1 MPEKTDDFHLIERCK
16 RGETS
21 PFGQL
26 VLNHQD
32 RIYNLCRYMLGNV
45 QNAEDAAQDSFLKA
59 FRNIKNFKPDASF
72 YTWLYRIAIN
82 TCLDYRKRPLFA
94 SLFTRSKEGEEFLI
108 KQLSHEFSPE
118 RLYASKQASQTLQLC
133 LAELSPKLKAAILLK
148 EIEGLSYEE
157 IAEVLEI
164 SMGTVKSRI
173 SRARDE
179 LRALMKKH
187 TEQKRTPIV

>member
-1 MPEKTDDFHLIERCK
+1 MPENTDDLHLIERCK

-26 VLNHQD
+26 VLKHQD
-32 RIYNLCRYMLGNV
+32 RIYNLCRYMLGHA

-59 FRNIKNFKPDASF
+59 FRNIKNFNPDASF
-72 YTWLYRIAIN
+72 HTWLYRIAIN
-82 TCLDYRKRPLFA
+82 TCLDYRKRPFFA
-94 SLFTRSKEGEEFLI
+94 SLFTRSKEGEEFMVR
-108 KQLSHEFSPE
+108 QLSHEFSPE
-118 RLYASKQASQTLQLC
+118 RLYESKQASQTLQLC
-133 LAELSPKLKAAILLK
+133 LAKLSPKLKAAILLK

-157 IAEVLEI
+157 IAEILDI

-187 TEQKRTPIV
+187 TEQKRTLIV